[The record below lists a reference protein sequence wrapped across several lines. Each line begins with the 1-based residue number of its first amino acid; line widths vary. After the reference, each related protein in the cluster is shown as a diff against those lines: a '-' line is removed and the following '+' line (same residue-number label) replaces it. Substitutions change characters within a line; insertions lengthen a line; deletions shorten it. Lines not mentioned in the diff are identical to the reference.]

1 LKARK
6 DLIFNPW
13 ERLAQKISL
22 LFRLADRPES
32 FSNSLRVSLIKR
44 IDSVSTAEKN
54 QQIICKAEMCN
65 LKFITA
71 RMKLES
77 VRILNINLEQPS
89 EGFHGHNKLVWRDGI
104 FPNTLPEK
112 RPLFTKKKI

>member
-1 LKARK
+1 
-6 DLIFNPW
+6 
-13 ERLAQKISL
+13 
-22 LFRLADRPES
+22 
-32 FSNSLRVSLIKR
+32 
-44 IDSVSTAEKN
+44 
-54 QQIICKAEMCN
+54 MCN